1 MKAIVQH
8 LPEYPLYNSFLK
20 IGKQTVAQLMGKVRD
35 ISRFDNANQLNTFVE
50 IDIRCYQS

>member
-20 IGKQTVAQLMGKVRD
+20 IGKQTVAQLMGKVGD